1 MASDTDS
8 HSAKGRRT
16 STQGGGAVF
25 WLLVLMGLSTFAPCV
40 ILPEWR
46 DYERLRVAEQAQRH
60 ELDTLEKRV
69 EDERRMLD
77 AMRGDPAVIGRF
89 AQRDLS
95 FRRIGERVVHVSVPM
110 AASTHM
116 ATSVPFAP
124 EPVRPPAFLQPV
136 LSRLPNLDY
145 DAVFC
150 DDETR
155 LIVMV
160 MSVSLI
166 GIAFGLFSGR
176 RTVDPRVG

>member
-1 MASDTDS
+1 MASDVDS

-16 STQGGGAVF
+16 STQEGGAVY

-46 DYERLRVAEQAQRH
+46 DYEQLRFAEQAQRH
-60 ELDTLEKRV
+60 ELSALEKRV
-69 EDERRMLD
+69 EDKRRMLD
-77 AMRGDPAVIGRF
+77 AMRSDPAVIGRF

-95 FRRIGERVVHVSVPM
+95 FRRIGERVVHVSVPSE
-110 AASTHM
+110 ASTHM
-116 ATSVPFAP
+116 ATSAPFTP
-124 EPVRPPAFLQPV
+124 EPVHPPAFLQPV
-136 LSRLPNLDY
+136 LARLPNLDY

-155 LIVMV
+155 LIIMV

-176 RTVDPRVG
+176 RNAAPGAG